1 MAIFLAGL
9 LAGGYLFRDTQ
20 PRSFL
25 NFDDCGQGCLGPKEF
40 LGLLGSAGVQQTPD
54 LIPFVVAETDKTIV
68 IEAPFPKASI
78 HYVIIP
84 KKDIKDIADISDED
98 REYLIDAFAVLG
110 GIIRDKNLTYYKL
123 YTNGPRY
130 QTVNYLHFHLLAD

>member
-1 MAIFLAGL
+1 
-9 LAGGYLFRDTQ
+9 
-20 PRSFL
+20 
-25 NFDDCGQGCLGPKEF
+25 
-40 LGLLGSAGVQQTPD
+40 
-54 LIPFVVAETDKTIV
+54 
-68 IEAPFPKASI
+68 
-78 HYVIIP
+78 VIIP